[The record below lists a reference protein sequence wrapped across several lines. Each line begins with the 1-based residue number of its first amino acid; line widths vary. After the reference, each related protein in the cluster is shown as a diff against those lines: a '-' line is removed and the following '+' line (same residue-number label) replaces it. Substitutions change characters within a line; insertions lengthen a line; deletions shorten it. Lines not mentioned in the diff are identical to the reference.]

1 VYGRVSR
8 YLDLLRAP
16 GVAPLIAAVTVGRLP
31 YGMNLLALILLLR
44 SEGFGYAEVGIVTGT
59 AGLAVGVAAPVVGRL
74 VDRLG
79 QTRVLVTTALV
90 CICADVSLTLA
101 ALSGAGLVSLTA
113 LAFVGGAATPP
124 VSPAMRTLW
133 PGLVGRDRLDTAFAF
148 DALQLEVVFIV
159 GPLLAAALAALI
171 SPEVAFLTGVTMQAS
186 GALAF
191 AAAPAS
197 RRWRPAAGSGT
208 SRAGAL
214 SVPGMRTLFAALT
227 IGAVG
232 IGALE
237 IAIPAFAEGEARR
250 SDSGWLFA
258 LWGVGSLAGGL
269 WYGARHWRI
278 AADRRFL
285 VVSAALAVCMAPLP
299 LAGSMA
305 VFAALLV
312 VAGLALAPSTAAGYS
327 LVGELAPEHAMTEAY
342 AWQIVAYVGGSA
354 VGAWVAGALVEAAG
368 VEAALA
374 CCPAAMAAGLVVAL
388 TGRRS
393 LAPRPPVS
401 PRVRGQ
407 TR

>member
-1 VYGRVSR
+1 VNR

-16 GVAPLIAAVTVGRLP
+16 GAAPLVAAVTVGRLP
-31 YGMNLLALILLLR
+31 YGMNVLALILLLR
-44 SEGFGYAEVGIVTGT
+44 SEGFRYGG
-59 AGLAVGVAAPVVGRL
+59 
-74 VDRLG
+74 
-79 QTRVLVTTALV
+79 
-90 CICADVSLTLA
+90 ADVSLTLA
-101 ALSGAGLVSLTA
+101 ALSGAGVVPLTA
-113 LAFVGGAATPP
+113 LALVGGAVTPP

-133 PGLVGRDRLDTAFAF
+133 PALVGRDRLDTAFAF

-197 RRWRPAAGSGT
+197 RRWRPAAAVGT
-208 SRAGAL
+208 ARAGAL
-214 SVPGMRTLFAALT
+214 SVPGMRTLFAALA
-227 IGAVG
+227 IGAVAL
-232 IGALE
+232 GALE
-237 IAIPAFAEGEARR
+237 IAIPAFAEREASR

-285 VVSAALAVCMAPLP
+285 VVSAALALCMAPLP

-312 VAGLALAPSTAAGYS
+312 VPG
-327 LVGELAPEHAMTEAY
+327 
-342 AWQIVAYVGGSA
+342 WR
-354 VGAWVAGALVEAAG
+354 W
-368 VEAALA
+368 
-374 CCPAAMAAGLVVAL
+374 
-388 TGRRS
+388 RRP
-393 LAPRPPVS
+393 PRPDTRWWES
-401 PRVRGQ
+401 WPRS